1 MWWSD
6 EMKAAQKLTACAALL
21 AVAACSPAGEPDRVI
36 TYGDAVGQNNFT
48 QIAYKDPSD
57 RLRDL
62 AIDFAAETQDTVT
75 FAFDRSSLDS
85 SARKALRGQ
94 AKWLKEH
101 PDVRMTI
108 TGHTDLV
115 GSEAYNDGL
124 GLRRARNVVGYLV
137 RQGISRSRLDAVESQ
152 GESQPIVQTQD
163 RERRNRRAVTT
174 VAGFERNF
182 VGDGMDGEVAQ
193 RLYDSY
199 QSGGVEISAAD
210 SGG

>member
-1 MWWSD
+1 
-6 EMKAAQKLTACAALL
+6 MKKQTTLIIAVGAIGLTACGQSGIGDNQPL
-21 AVAACSPAGEPDRVI
+21 
-36 TYGDAVGQNNFT
+36 YGRSLQENNFT

-75 FAFDRSSLDS
+75 FAFDKAGLDGN
-85 SARKALRGQ
+85 ARKALQGQ
-94 AKWLKEH
+94 AKWLKAH

-115 GSEAYNDGL
+115 GAEGYNESL
-124 GLRRARNVVGYLV
+124 GLRRARAALNYLV
-137 RQGISRSRLDAVESQ
+137 GQGVRRSRLDAIASK
-152 GESQPIVQTQD
+152 GETDPIVATED

-182 VGDGMDGEVAQ
+182 VGTGLDGEVAQ
-193 RLYDSY
+193 RVYDQY
-199 QSGGVEISAAD
+199 QAGQVTVRAAD
-210 SGG
+210 STDTDG